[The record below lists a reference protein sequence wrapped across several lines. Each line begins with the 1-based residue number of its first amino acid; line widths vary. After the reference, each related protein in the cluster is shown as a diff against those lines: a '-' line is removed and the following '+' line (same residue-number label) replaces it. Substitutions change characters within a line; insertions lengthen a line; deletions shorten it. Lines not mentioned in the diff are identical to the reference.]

1 MSGKNRSPLILFV
14 LVGTL
19 LPALAPS
26 AQTPPEPAFHAGV
39 GGVGVPTCVYC
50 PPPEYTKKARKDKVQ
65 GTVVVKV
72 TITPD
77 GRATNISIVKS
88 LREDLDSQAI
98 NAVAKWKFKSA
109 TAPNGKVV
117 PVIVP
122 IEVTFRLY

>member
-26 AQTPPEPAFHAGV
+26 AQTPSEPTFHAGV
-39 GGVGVPTCVYC
+39 GGVGIPICVYC

-88 LREDLDSQAI
+88 LREDLDTQAI
-98 NAVAKWKFKSA
+98 NAVAKWKFKPA
-109 TAPNGKVV
+109 TGPNGKLV
-117 PVIVP
+117 PVICP
-122 IEVTFRLY
+122 IEVTFRPY